1 MAKKKDDEGGNDAD
15 APAEDAGADPQEKIW
30 RLFRGQRR
38 MSWVLLILLFAV
50 IGASAY
56 QIMELQGR
64 LGDVESNVGQ
74 RAGRAF
80 DDFARIQDQTAAI
93 RGGVE
98 LLHKEVVKMRA
109 QVDEIARRQ
118 AEMRE

>member
-1 MAKKKDDEGGNDAD
+1 M
-15 APAEDAGADPQEKIW
+15 
-30 RLFRGQRR
+30 
-38 MSWVLLILLFAV
+38 LFAV

-64 LGDVESNVGQ
+64 LNEVESSVGQ

-98 LLHKEVVKMRA
+98 LLHKEVVKLRA
-109 QVDEIARRQ
+109 QVDAIARGQ
-118 AEMRE
+118 AELRE